1 MDPVTISLAMGVAS
15 KAFDAIKKGFAVGR
29 DIEQMSG
36 DIGRWMGAV
45 SDVDN
50 AEKQAK
56 NPPLFGKLFKAGSI
70 EEAALAAYA
79 AKKKLEEQRYELK
92 MFLNM
97 TYGPQAYNELLQM
110 EGQIRKERQQTIYK
124 QQQLRRQIGE
134 AITWLL
140 VVGIIGGF
148 AVLVAGIWIK
158 QARADGKMYNAPK
171 DYTYKQKVWQG
182 KITEKKYTTCRL
194 KKRVTSKYT
203 KKKACIYQGGNK
215 TYTMMIEVWCPKKY
229 KCVYDPNGTEPD
241 IDKVMESLRSIK
253 YL

>member
-1 MDPVTISLAMGVAS
+1 MDPVTISVAVGVAS

-56 NPPLFGKLFKAGSI
+56 NPPLFGKLFKAGSV
-70 EEAALAAYA
+70 EEAAMAAFA

-97 TYGPQAYNELLQM
+97 TYGPQAYDDLLKM

-134 AITWLL
+134 AIGWLICALL
-140 VVGIIGGF
+140 VGAF
-148 AVLVAGIWIK
+148 AVLIASIWIK
-158 QARADGKMYNAPK
+158 KARG
-171 DYTYKQKVWQG
+171 DYKFTPRDYSRQQKEWRNPD
-182 KITEKKYTTCRL
+182 TKKYTTCRL
-194 KKRVTSKYT
+194 KKRITSKYT
-203 KKKACIYQGGNK
+203 NKRACIYQGGNK
-215 TYTMMIEVWCPKKY
+215 TFTMMIETWCPKKY
-229 KCVYDPNGTEPD
+229 KCLYDPNGEEPD

-253 YL
+253 E

>member
-97 TYGPQAYNELLQM
+97 TYGPQAYNDLLAM
-110 EGQIRKERQQTIYK
+110 EGQIRKQRQETVYK

-134 AITWLL
+134 AIGWLICALL
-140 VVGIIGGF
+140 VGGF
-148 AVLVAGIWIK
+148 AVLIASVWIK
-158 QARADGKMYNAPK
+158 RANAYQYKPK
-171 DYTYKQKVWQG
+171 EYSTQQKTWRNPDP
-182 KITEKKYTTCRL
+182 KKYTTCRL
-194 KKRVTSKYT
+194 KKRITSKYT
-203 KKKACIYQGGNK
+203 NKRACIYEGGNR
-215 TYTMMIEVWCPKKY
+215 TFTMLIETWCPTKY

-241 IDKVMESLRSIK
+241 IDKVMESLRSIGNK
-253 YL
+253 

>member
-70 EEAALAAYA
+70 EEAALSAYA

-97 TYGPQAYNELLQM
+97 TYGPQAYDDLLKM

-134 AITWLL
+134 AITWFI
-140 VVGIIGGF
+140 VAAIVGGF
-148 AVLVAGIWIK
+148 AVLVAGIWMKKAKAENYIQMTEGYK
-158 QARADGKMYNAPK
+158 FKPR
-171 DYTYKQKVWQG
+171 DYTNQQKIWQG
-182 KITEKKYTTCRL
+182 K
-194 KKRVTSKYT
+194 KKRLNIQLV
-203 KKKACIYQGGNK
+203 
-215 TYTMMIEVWCPKKY
+215 
-229 KCVYDPNGTEPD
+229 D
-241 IDKVMESLRSIK
+241 LRKELRQNTQIKEHVSIK
-253 YL
+253 GVTKLLPC

>member
-50 AEKQAK
+50 AEKQTK

-92 MFLNM
+92 VFLNM
-97 TYGPQAYNELLQM
+97 TYGPQAYNDLLAM

-124 QQQLRRQIGE
+124 QQRLRRQVGE
-134 AITWLL
+134 
-140 VVGIIGGF
+140 GIIWLIVASIVGGF
-148 AVLVAGIWIK
+148 ALLVASVWSSKSYAYQYKPRQYSK
-158 QARADGKMYNAPK
+158 QQQEWRNPD
-171 DYTYKQKVWQG
+171 V
-182 KITEKKYTTCRL
+182 KKYTTCRL
-194 KKRVTSKYT
+194 RKELLQSIQRKKLVFMKVVTKPM
-203 KKKACIYQGGNK
+203 N
-215 TYTMMIEVWCPKKY
+215 
-229 KCVYDPNGTEPD
+229 
-241 IDKVMESLRSIK
+241 L
-253 YL
+253 

>member
-70 EEAALAAYA
+70 EEAALSAYA

-97 TYGPQAYNELLQM
+97 TYGPQAYDDLLKM

-134 AITWLL
+134 AITWFI
-140 VVGIIGGF
+140 VVAIVGGF
-148 AVLVAGIWIK
+148 AVLVAGIWMKKAKAENYIQMTEGYK
-158 QARADGKMYNAPK
+158 FKPR
-171 DYTYKQKVWQG
+171 DYT
-182 KITEKKYTTCRL
+182 I
-194 KKRVTSKYT
+194 TSKYT
-203 KKKACIYQGGNK
+203 DKRACIYQGGNK
-215 TYTMMIEVWCPKKY
+215 TFTMLIESWCPKKY

-241 IDKVMESLRSIK
+241 IDKVMESLRSIGRK
-253 YL
+253 

>member
-1 MDPVTISLAMGVAS
+1 MDPVTISVAVGVAS

-56 NPPLFGKLFKAGSI
+56 NPPLFGKLFKAGSV
-70 EEAALAAYA
+70 EEAAMAAFA

-97 TYGPQAYNELLQM
+97 TYGPQAYDDLLKM

-134 AITWLL
+134 AIGWLICALL
-140 VVGIIGGF
+140 VGAF
-148 AVLVAGIWIK
+148 AVLIASIWIK
-158 QARADGKMYNAPK
+158 KARG
-171 DYTYKQKVWQG
+171 DYKFTPRDYSRQQKEWRNPD
-182 KITEKKYTTCRL
+182 TKKYTTCRL
-194 KKRVTSKYT
+194 KKRITSKYT
-203 KKKACIYQGGNK
+203 NKRACIYQGGNK
-215 TYTMMIEVWCPKKY
+215 TFTMMIETWCPKKY
-229 KCVYDPNGTEPD
+229 KCLYDPNGEEPD
-241 IDKVMESLRSIK
+241 IDKVMESLRSIGRK
-253 YL
+253 

>member
-56 NPPLFGKLFKAGSI
+56 NPPLFGKLFKAGSV
-70 EEAALAAYA
+70 EEAAMAAFA

-97 TYGPQAYNELLQM
+97 TYGPQAYDDLLKM

-134 AITWLL
+134 AIGWLICALL
-140 VVGIIGGF
+140 VGAF
-148 AVLVAGIWIK
+148 AVLIASIWIK
-158 QARADGKMYNAPK
+158 KARG
-171 DYTYKQKVWQG
+171 DYKFTPRDYSRQQKEWRNPD
-182 KITEKKYTTCRL
+182 TKKYTTCRL
-194 KKRVTSKYT
+194 KKRITSKYT
-203 KKKACIYQGGNK
+203 NKRACIYQGGNK
-215 TYTMMIEVWCPKKY
+215 TFTMMIETWCPKKY
-229 KCVYDPNGTEPD
+229 KCLYDPNGEEPD
-241 IDKVMESLRSIK
+241 IDKVMESLRSIGRK
-253 YL
+253 

>member
-36 DIGRWMGAV
+36 DIGWWMGAV

-56 NPPLFGKLFKAGSI
+56 NPPLFGKLFKAGAI
-70 EEAALAAYA
+70 EEAALSAYA

-97 TYGPQAYNELLQM
+97 TYGPQAYDDLLKM

-134 AITWLL
+134 GITWLI

-148 AVLVAGIWIK
+148 CVLVAGIWMK
-158 QARADGKMYNAPK
+158 KARAENYIQMTEGYKFKPR
-171 DYTYKQKVWQG
+171 DYTNQQKIWQG
-182 KITEKKYTTCRL
+182 KKKQSNIQLVDL
-194 KKRVTSKYT
+194 KRELHQSIQT
-203 KKKACIYQGGNK
+203 KK
-215 TYTMMIEVWCPKKY
+215 V
-229 KCVYDPNGTEPD
+229 V
-241 IDKVMESLRSIK
+241 SIK
-253 YL
+253 EETKLLHC

>member
-15 KAFDAIKKGFAVGR
+15 KAFDAIKKGFAVGC

-50 AEKQAK
+50 AEKQTK

-92 MFLNM
+92 VFLNM
-97 TYGPQAYNELLQM
+97 TYGPQAYNDLLAM

-124 QQQLRRQIGE
+124 QQRLRRQVGE
-134 AITWLL
+134 
-140 VVGIIGGF
+140 GIIWLIVASIVGGF
-148 AVLVAGIWIK
+148 ALLVASVWSSKSYAYQYKPRQYSK
-158 QARADGKMYNAPK
+158 QQQEWRNPD
-171 DYTYKQKVWQG
+171 V
-182 KITEKKYTTCRL
+182 KKYTTCRL
-194 KKRVTSKYT
+194 KKRITSKYT
-203 KKKACIYQGGNK
+203 KKKACIYEGGNK
-215 TYTMMIEVWCPKKY
+215 TYEFMIESWCPKQY
-229 KCVYDPNGTEPD
+229 KCLYNPNGEEPD
-241 IDKVMESLRSIK
+241 IDKVMESLRSIGK
-253 YL
+253 R

>member
-70 EEAALAAYA
+70 EEAALSAYA

-97 TYGPQAYNELLQM
+97 TYGPQAYDDLLKM

-134 AITWLL
+134 AITWLI
-140 VVGIIGGF
+140 VVAIIGGF
-148 AVLVAGIWIK
+148 CVLVAGIWMK
-158 QARADGKMYNAPK
+158 KARAENYIQMTEGYKYKPR
-171 DYTYKQKVWQG
+171 DYTNQQKVWQG
-182 KITEKKYTTCRL
+182 KKKQLNIQLVDL
-194 KKRVTSKYT
+194 KRELHQSIQIKRHV
-203 KKKACIYQGGNK
+203 
-215 TYTMMIEVWCPKKY
+215 
-229 KCVYDPNGTEPD
+229 
-241 IDKVMESLRSIK
+241 SIK
-253 YL
+253 GVTELLPC